1 MPLCDWEHR
10 LSLGQKFKLK
20 QVSQHKKQQTTTEIA
35 TATMVMFPGKY
46 LYLKRWIQDGD
57 KNCESRSLIAR
68 YSQEGF
74 HPTSESLPQWFC
86 RSDRSTGTPYTSGEG
101 RRDWGNQTDGR
112 ETNTQWAAEFTAG
125 KHYTLT
131 QILLRKCNKFME
143 ATNHVQ
149 IHLTS

>member
-1 MPLCDWEHR
+1 MPLCDWEHT
-10 LSLGQKFKLK
+10 LSLEQKFKLK

-74 HPTSESLPQWFC
+74 HLTSGSLPQWFC
-86 RSDRSTGTPYTSGEG
+86 RSDRSTGTPYTYLEKGGGIEVTRQTGGKQTLNG
-101 RRDWGNQTDGR
+101 RLNLLQVNTTLLPKYYYVNV
-112 ETNTQWAAEFTAG
+112 TNSW
-125 KHYTLT
+125 KL
-131 QILLRKCNKFME
+131 QIIF
-143 ATNHVQ
+143 
-149 IHLTS
+149 